1 LNLQDVGQSRPIRY
15 FDVAVTNPA
24 SLSNL
29 SNRGRD
35 FLPLHGAK
43 NVEDSKTRKYVTKYN
58 PANGFHNFSF
68 TPIVIETT
76 GALGP
81 SAHSLIMELS
91 GLNGLIPIPDE
102 QVAAARK
109 RLLIRISVICAR
121 AKHQMVTFFQRF
133 VQQQVNS
140 QQYGPVPNRIYGSQE
155 SNLSVQDPSPIVPVP
170 FVPQV
175 FPAFSTQDSTSSS
188 QDPQLSQDSFLAPIL
203 TPALAQ
209 DAQDQDHSL
218 AEHAFDL

>member
-1 LNLQDVGQSRPIRY
+1 
-15 FDVAVTNPA
+15 
-24 SLSNL
+24 
-29 SNRGRD
+29 
-35 FLPLHGAK
+35 
-43 NVEDSKTRKYVTKYN
+43 
-58 PANGFHNFSF
+58 
-68 TPIVIETT
+68 
-76 GALGP
+76 
-81 SAHSLIMELS
+81 MELS

-155 SNLSVQDPSPIVPVP
+155 SDLSVQDPSSFLSVP

-175 FPAFSTQDSTSSS
+175 FPAFSTQDAISSFQDPLPS
-188 QDPQLSQDSFLAPIL
+188 QDFPAPISAL
-203 TPALAQ
+203 ALAQ
-209 DAQDQDHSL
+209 DQDQDQSL
-218 AEHAFDL
+218 AEHALDL